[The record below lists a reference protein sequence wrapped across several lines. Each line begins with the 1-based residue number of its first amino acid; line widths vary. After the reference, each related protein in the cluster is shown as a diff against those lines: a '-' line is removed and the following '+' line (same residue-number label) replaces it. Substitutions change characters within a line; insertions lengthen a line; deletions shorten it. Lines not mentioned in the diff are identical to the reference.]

1 MTDEVS
7 DRLIRATEAARLL
20 GLSRQHVYRLADR
33 GLIRVVRIG
42 TAVRVPVSEVQRVMR
57 EGIPA

>member
-1 MTDEVS
+1 VIGS
-7 DRLIRATEAARLL
+7 FCATEAARLL